1 MSNKS
6 DILVNVSGSP
16 QESGIPL
23 EQRIGELRADLQG
36 ADPTILATRTGA
48 VYRPLDENRG
58 EFDLPFWGRA
68 VTLSF
73 PAFVARD
80 SGNGS
85 PLDVKSQA
93 MLVYYF
99 HDSDE
104 TPQAYRWIAF
114 SELLDGNF
122 YTQAFQSYTGQA
134 LFQAFGDDAAAFEAA
149 LQKAGGEHLSFADIS
164 YAFQVLPKVAML
176 AVCWLGDEDFP
187 SSYRILFDASTS
199 HHLPTEGCAILG
211 SMLTRKVIRNA

>member
-1 MSNKS
+1 MSPS
-6 DILVNVSGSP
+6 S
-16 QESGIPL
+16 IPL
-23 EQRIGELRADLQG
+23 ADRVAELRADLQS

-48 VYRPLDENRG
+48 DYRPLAENRG

-73 PAFVARD
+73 PDLVARD
-80 SGNGS
+80 SANES
-85 PLDVKSQA
+85 PLDVMSQA

-114 SELLDGNF
+114 SELPDGNF

-134 LFQAFGDDAAAFEAA
+134 LLQAFGDDASAFEAA
-149 LQKAGGEHLSFADIS
+149 LQKAGGDRLSFADVS
-164 YAFQVLPKVAML
+164 YAFQVLPKVAMM
-176 AVCWLGDEDFP
+176 AACWLGDEDFP

-211 SMLTRKVIRNA
+211 SMLTRKVIRSA

>member
-1 MSNKS
+1 MSSSTGHQSKPPS
-6 DILVNVSGSP
+6 A
-16 QESGIPL
+16 IPL
-23 EQRIGELRADLQG
+23 ADRVAELRADLQS
-36 ADPTILATRTGA
+36 ADPTILAARTGA
-48 VYRPLDENRG
+48 IYRPLDENRG
-58 EFDLPFWGRA
+58 EFDLPFWGRT

-73 PAFVARD
+73 PDFVARD
-80 SGNGS
+80 SASGS

-104 TPQAYRWIAF
+104 TPPTYRWIAF
-114 SELLDGNF
+114 SELPDGNF

-134 LFQAFGDDAAAFEAA
+134 LLQAFGDDASAFEAA
-149 LQKAGGEHLSFADIS
+149 LQKAGGERLSFADIS

-187 SSYRILFDASTS
+187 SSYRILFDASTG
-199 HHLPTEGCAILG
+199 HHLPTEGSAILG
-211 SMLTRKVIRNA
+211 SMLTRKVIGKL

>member
-1 MSNKS
+1 MPASTGHQSKPPS
-6 DILVNVSGSP
+6 S
-16 QESGIPL
+16 IPL
-23 EQRIGELRADLQG
+23 ADRVAELRANLQG
-36 ADPTILATRTGA
+36 ADPTILAARTGA
-48 VYRPLDENRG
+48 VYRPLAENRG
-58 EFDLPFWGRA
+58 EFELTFWGRP

-73 PAFVARD
+73 PDFVARA
-80 SGNGS
+80 SASGS
-85 PLDVKSQA
+85 PLDIMSQA
-93 MLVYYF
+93 MLAYYF
-99 HDSDE
+99 HDSDG

-114 SELLDGNF
+114 SELPDGNF

-134 LFQAFGDDAAAFEAA
+134 LLQAFGDDAAAFEAA
-149 LQKAGGEHLSFADIS
+149 LQKTGGERLSFADIS

-211 SMLTRKVIRNA
+211 SMLTRRLIQAANTS

>member
-1 MSNKS
+1 MPASTDHQIKPS
-6 DILVNVSGSP
+6 SA
-16 QESGIPL
+16 IPL
-23 EQRIGELRADLQG
+23 AGRVAELRADLQG
-36 ADPTILATRTGA
+36 VDPTILATRTGA
-48 VYRPLDENRG
+48 VYRPLAGHQG
-58 EFDLPFWGRA
+58 EFELPFWGRT
-68 VTLSF
+68 VILSF
-73 PAFVARD
+73 PDFVARD
-80 SGNGS
+80 SASGS

-114 SELLDGNF
+114 SELPDGNF

-134 LFQAFGDDAAAFEAA
+134 LLQAFGDDAAAFEAA
-149 LQKAGGEHLSFADIS
+149 LLKAGGERLSFADIS

-187 SSYRILFDASTS
+187 SSYRVLFDASTS

-211 SMLTRKVIRNA
+211 SMLTRKVIGARNA